1 MYLFIGPNLLSGI
14 GQVTKRYCDLVGG
27 EYLTLGDSNCWPNLD
42 RYTTGFAFI
51 LPIDEHLGVIR
62 KLAERCDK
70 MIYMTVCETEP
81 VSPAYAK
88 LSEFNPLFVPSLFA
102 KRILD
107 EQFGWDCKIL
117 RHWAPWSRP
126 QEQPVRAVSP
136 APTAYTFY
144 TIGNIMD
151 PRKNIQGL
159 IDAFKMCDF
168 PDARLVLKATCRDPV
183 RLNIPGVLVINGL
196 LSDDEM
202 ERIHAVGDC
211 YVNCSHSE
219 GVGMGAV
226 EAAIRD
232 KPVIIGDYGGLSEYV
247 HTPWVIG
254 CDRGPIGFDDFL
266 FKSDMTWGH
275 PRGEDIIKHMRDC
288 YEKRV
293 GRWDHSYTKDL
304 LTRVKPILECNL

>member
-27 EYLTLGDSNCWPNLD
+27 EYLTLGDANCWPTLD
-42 RYTTGFAFI
+42 RYTAGFAFI

-81 VSPAYAK
+81 VSPTYSK
-88 LSEFNPLFVPSLFA
+88 LSEFQPLFVPSRFA
-102 KRILD
+102 KEVLD
-107 EQFGWDCKIL
+107 KQFGWDCRIL
-117 RHWAPWSRP
+117 RHWAPWP
-126 QEQPVRAVSP
+126 QEIPRQVPCSGE
-136 APTAYTFY
+136 YTFY

-151 PRKNIQGL
+151 PRKNIQEL
-159 IDAFKMCDF
+159 IQAFKLCQF
-168 PDARLVLKATCRDPV
+168 PNARLVLKATCKQSVKVDV
-183 RLNIPGVLVINGL
+183 PGVVVINGL
-196 LSDDEM
+196 LSDDQM
-202 ERIHAVGDC
+202 ERIHQTCHC

-226 EAAIRD
+226 EAAVRD
-232 KPVIIGDYGGLSEYV
+232 KPVIIGDYGGLGEYV
-247 HTPWVIG
+247 KTPWVIP

-275 PRGEDIIKHMRDC
+275 PRRGDLMKHMRDC
-288 YEKRV
+288 YEKDARH
-293 GRWDHSYTKDL
+293 WDHSYTKDL